1 MSLSTLLYNDR
12 NGLFHSCIG
21 KGCKDMASSVMEQQ
35 ESSGLV
41 AQECYVWVSFLISFA
56 SGVGSIWN
64 CSAAMP

>member
-1 MSLSTLLYNDR
+1 
-12 NGLFHSCIG
+12 
-21 KGCKDMASSVMEQQ
+21 MASSVMEQQ